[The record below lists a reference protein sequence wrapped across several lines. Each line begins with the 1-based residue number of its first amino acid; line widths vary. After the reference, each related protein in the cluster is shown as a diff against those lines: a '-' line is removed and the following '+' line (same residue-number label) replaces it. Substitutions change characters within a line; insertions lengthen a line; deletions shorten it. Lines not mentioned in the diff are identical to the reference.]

1 MWRKTLS
8 EEINIFIGWDSRE
21 DIAYQVCKH
30 SIENKTKNANI
41 HPLKQTSLRKEEFYW
56 RDEDKLASTEFTF
69 TRFLVPELMEFNGW
83 ALFMDCDM
91 ILTTDIKELFDQ
103 VDDKYAV
110 MCVQHDYTPKEGLKM
125 DGQQQ
130 TVYPRKNWSSVM
142 LINCSHPSNQI
153 LTKELVNDPDIDGKY
168 LHRFSWLKDEEI
180 GKISYEWNWLVGW
193 YKETQ
198 DISPKLIHYTEG
210 GPWFENYKD
219 CEYADLWNK
228 EKESYEQWSYYYRK
242 KHRLGDFDGLIEPI
256 ESIGKE
262 LLDVIVDPEG
272 THHNSNINKFIQRLQ
287 DMSSLT
293 PSCYC
298 FAESP
303 NPNEKGY
310 DRIAHKFALGS
321 NGKLINHAQL
331 ETMDINVPVI
341 IRGNSKSKVRAIN
354 TCIERGLTWYN
365 IDTGYLGNGHLKH
378 YHRISKGAYQNIEPI
393 LDRPSDR
400 LDKIK
405 YKINKRKKRGSR
417 ILVCPPSQKVM
428 SIYGLTVDDWLTAT
442 TTEIKKHSNREIVVR
457 VKDQNRKSRIAN
469 DPIQVAFD
477 DDVFCVVTYNSIA
490 ALEAVMHGLPAFT
503 LGPNAA
509 EPLCNTNLADLER
522 PYFPDKN
529 EVEQVL
535 QHLSYCQFTEA
546 EYKDGT
552 AWRILNEGS

>member
-1 MWRKTLS
+1 MNQL
-8 EEINIFIGWDSRE
+8 NIFIGWDSRE

-30 SIENKTKNANI
+30 SIESKTKNTNI
-41 HPLKQTSLRKEEFYW
+41 IPLKQKILRKEKLYW

-142 LINCSHPSNQI
+142 LINCSHPSNQV
-153 LTKELVNDPDIDGKY
+153 LTKELVNNSEIDGKY

-180 GKISYEWNWLVGW
+180 GKIGYEWNWLVGW
-193 YKETQ
+193 YNESQ

-242 KHRLGDFDGLIEPI
+242 KHRLGDFDGVTQSI

-303 NPNEKGY
+303 NPDEKGY

-321 NGKLINHAQL
+321 GGKLINLQQL
-331 ETMDINVPVI
+331 QTIEINVPVI

-405 YKINKRKKRGSR
+405 YKINKRKTLGSR

-428 SIYGLTVDDWLTAT
+428 SIYGLTVDDWLASTTA
-442 TTEIKKHSNREIVVR
+442 EIKKHSNREIVIR
-457 VKDQNRKSRIAN
+457 VKDQNRKSRIVN

-477 DDVFCVVTYNSIA
+477 DDIFCVVTYNSIA

-509 EPLCNTNLADLER
+509 EPLCNTNLVDIES
-522 PYFPDKN
+522 PFFPNKD
-529 EVEQVL
+529 EVEHVL
-535 QHLSYCQFTEA
+535 RHLSYCQFTEA

-552 AWRILNEGS
+552 AWRILNESS